1 MLVAQNNKS
10 MGRFL
15 TFLLLIFPLLIH
27 GQNTMIKPIKFL
39 ALGDSYTIGESVP
52 ESERWPVQ
60 LAKIMTE
67 RGQPVEA
74 PRIIATTGWRTDQL
88 KKAILDANLSNDWG
102 MVSLLI
108 GVNNQYQKRTAE
120 SYAPEFEE
128 LLDMAVKL
136 AGGKRENVFVVSIP
150 DYGYTPFGLPKQ
162 AEISKA
168 IDEFNAV
175 NKAITDKKGIRYV
188 NITDLTREGLAKPEY
203 VAEDK
208 LHPSGKMYTL
218 WVERILVA
226 LVPRR

>member
-1 MLVAQNNKS
+1 MRYRIAFLFAYCCLPLFTIAQQP
-10 MGRFL
+10 MP
-15 TFLLLIFPLLIH
+15 T
-27 GQNTMIKPIKFL
+27 KFL

-60 LAKIMTE
+60 LAKALSE
-67 RGQPVEA
+67 RGQPTEA

-128 LLDMAVKL
+128 LLDMAVTL

-150 DYGYTPFGLPKQ
+150 DYGFTPFGQPKQ

-175 NKAITDKKGIRYV
+175 NKAITAKKGIRYI

-218 WVERILVA
+218 WVDRILTA